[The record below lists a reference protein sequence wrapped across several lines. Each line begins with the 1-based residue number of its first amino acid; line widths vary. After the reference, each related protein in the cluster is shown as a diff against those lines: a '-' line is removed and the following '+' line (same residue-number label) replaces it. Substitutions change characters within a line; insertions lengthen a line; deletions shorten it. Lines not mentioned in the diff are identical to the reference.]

1 MAYPGLCHLN
11 FPTQKKVLCFLLNP
25 RKTTLLGLES
35 LHQCVSYFSS
45 LKQHR
50 FRYSRLFLCS
60 SMCLSGLALFP
71 SSVSVFSGSFST
83 VLPAFS
89 LEGKKVELGVPLDL
103 PDLAGPGSLSST
115 VLCDFVGEDICVGV
129 CGPS

>member
-1 MAYPGLCHLN
+1 
-11 FPTQKKVLCFLLNP
+11 
-25 RKTTLLGLES
+25 
-35 LHQCVSYFSS
+35 
-45 LKQHR
+45 
-50 FRYSRLFLCS
+50 
-60 SMCLSGLALFP
+60 MCLSGLALFP

-89 LEGKKVELGVPLDL
+89 LEGKKVELGAPLDL